1 MLSETAC
8 RKAVRM
14 ARAHAVEVV
23 RDGAARLQLG
33 PVAELIKPET
43 KGIVTA
49 SYEAAHRLG
58 MDVNIA

>member
-1 MLSETAC
+1 
-8 RKAVRM
+8 M
-14 ARAHAVEVV
+14 ARAHAVEAV